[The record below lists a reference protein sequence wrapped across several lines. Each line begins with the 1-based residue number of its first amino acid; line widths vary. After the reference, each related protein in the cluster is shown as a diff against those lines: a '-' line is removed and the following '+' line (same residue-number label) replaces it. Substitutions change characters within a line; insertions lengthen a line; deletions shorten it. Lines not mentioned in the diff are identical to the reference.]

1 MLLPRLV
8 RPLTVVLSLFSALPA
23 AADHVDPYKVMEEA
37 IQAYQKSERYAD
49 ARAVLSKALREAA
62 HGGSLD
68 PAYAMLYAMYA
79 DTARFDGNPSFALQL
94 TDEGL
99 ALALSEP
106 EPDADVKNMLLVS
119 RAYALADLGHYAEA
133 IETVRITAL
142 WMGERFCEKNRKG
155 LEDEAA
161 AWAQKLASD
170 DPRVANAPVAEL
182 AIKLLDQ
189 AEGAL
194 NAYDTANAI
203 TLASRAILPD
213 GTAVG
218 STDVVYINAR
228 AHTLVGA
235 AYGIEGRPAAAI
247 VALRR
252 AADLLCVEPWD
263 GKATAALLPLVHD
276 YPATRDVAWDSFS
289 YLASNAVTVGDHAL
303 ALAALDTVD
312 DLADNP
318 ARRFALMVQR
328 AGITFI
334 RKDYQAAERIF
345 LDSSR
350 DAEAAGD
357 GLNASL
363 AHFYLAIARLYLAEG
378 DAVGPAKQ
386 ALAKAAEDA
395 AEIAS
400 GDLQMRQYVL
410 TTATRMLFM
419 QSFDHA
425 DALPVAELA
434 FAAFKA
440 RQSALGGYDAG
451 QEAARRDQ
459 RSFLDI
465 YIGANFSAA
474 KAK

>member
-1 MLLPRLV
+1 MRLFRTLAAVLPLLA
-8 RPLTVVLSLFSALPA
+8 ALPA
-23 AADHVDPYKVMEEA
+23 AADHIDPFEVMQEA
-37 IQAYQKSERYAD
+37 VNAYAKSERYAD
-49 ARAVLSKALREAA
+49 ARAVLSKALREAT

-68 PAYAMLYAMYA
+68 PAFAMLYAMYA

-99 ALALSEP
+99 ALALSVP

-119 RAYALADLGHYAEA
+119 RAYALADLGRYAEA
-133 IETVRITAL
+133 VESVRITAL
-142 WMGERFCEKNRKG
+142 WMGERFGADNRKS

-170 DPRVANAPVAEL
+170 DPVAANAPVGDL

-189 AEGAL
+189 AQEAL
-194 NAYDTANAI
+194 TAYDTAKAI

-252 AADLLCVEPWD
+252 AVDLLCAEPWD
-263 GKATAALLPLVHD
+263 GKAPAALLPLVHD

-289 YLASNAVTVGDHAL
+289 YLASNAVAVGDHTL
-303 ALAALDTVD
+303 ALAALATVE
-312 DLADNP
+312 DLADKP

-345 LDSSR
+345 LDSGR

-357 GLNASL
+357 RLNAAL
-363 AHFYLAIARLYLAEG
+363 AGFYLAIARLYLSEG
-378 DAVGPAKQ
+378 AGVAPAK
-386 ALAKAAEDA
+386 ADLVKAAQSA
-395 AEIAS
+395 ADVAD

-419 QSFDHA
+419 QAFDHA
-425 DALPVAELA
+425 DALPLAEPA
-434 FAAFKA
+434 FLAFKA
-440 RQSALGGYDAG
+440 RQSAMGGYDAG

-465 YIGANFSAA
+465 YIGANFAAA
-474 KAK
+474 KTK

>member
-1 MLLPRLV
+1 MRLLRTLTAV
-8 RPLTVVLSLFSALPA
+8 LPLLAVLPA
-23 AADHVDPYKVMEEA
+23 AADHIDPFEVMQEA
-37 IQAYQKSERYAD
+37 VKAYEKSERYSD

-68 PAYAMLYAMYA
+68 PAFAMLYAMYA

-99 ALALSEP
+99 ALALSVP

-142 WMGERFCEKNRKG
+142 WMGERFGEANRKG

-170 DPRVANAPVAEL
+170 DPRVWNAPVAEL

-189 AEGAL
+189 AQDAL
-194 NAYDTANAI
+194 NAYDTARAI

-218 STDVVYINAR
+218 STDVLYINAR

-235 AYGIEGRPAAAI
+235 AYGVEGRPAAAI

-252 AADLLCVEPWD
+252 AADLLCAEPWD
-263 GKATAALLPLVHD
+263 GKAPAALLPLVHD

-334 RKDYQAAERIF
+334 RKDYREAERIF
-345 LDSSR
+345 LESGR

-357 GLNASL
+357 RINASL

-378 DAVGPAKQ
+378 DAVAPAR
-386 ALAKAAEDA
+386 AVLAKAAEEA
-395 AEIAS
+395 ADVAS

-419 QSFDHA
+419 QSFSHA
-425 DALPVAELA
+425 DALPVAEPA

-465 YIGANFSAA
+465 YIGANFAAA
-474 KAK
+474 KGN

>member
-1 MLLPRLV
+1 MRLL
-8 RPLTVVLSLFSALPA
+8 RPVAVAIALCLALPA
-23 AADHVDPYKVMEEA
+23 AADHIDPYEVMQEA
-37 IQAYQKSERYAD
+37 VKAYEKSERYAD

-68 PAYAMLYAMYA
+68 PMYAVLYAMYA

-99 ALALSEP
+99 ALALSVP

-133 IETVRITAL
+133 IDTVRITAL
-142 WMGERFCEKNRKG
+142 WMGERFGEANRKG

-161 AWAQKLASD
+161 AWADKLAGD
-170 DPRVANAPVAEL
+170 DPAAANAPVAEL

-189 AEGAL
+189 AQEAL
-194 NAYDTANAI
+194 GAYDTARAI

-218 STDVVYINAR
+218 STDVLYINAR
-228 AHTLVGA
+228 AQTLVGA
-235 AYGIEGRPAAAI
+235 AYGLEGRPAAA
-247 VALRR
+247 VTALRR
-252 AADLLCVEPWD
+252 AADLLCGGPWD
-263 GKATAALLPLVHD
+263 GKARATLLPAVRE
-276 YPATRDVAWDSFS
+276 YPATRDVAWDSFGF
-289 YLASNAVTVGDHAL
+289 LAGNAVAVGEHDL
-303 ALAALDTVD
+303 ALAALDSVA
-312 DLADNP
+312 DLADSP
-318 ARRFALMVQR
+318 ARRFTLMVQR
-328 AGITFI
+328 AGVTFI
-334 RKDYQAAERIF
+334 REDYREAERIF
-345 LDSSR
+345 LESGR

-357 GLNASL
+357 RLNAAL
-363 AHFYLAIARLYLAEG
+363 ARFYLAIARLYLAEG
-378 DAVGPAKQ
+378 DAAGPARET
-386 ALAKAAEDA
+386 LVTAASEA
-395 AEIAS
+395 ADIA
-400 GDLQMRQYVL
+400 GDDLQMRQYVL

-425 DALPVAELA
+425 DALPLAERA

-440 RQSALGGYDAG
+440 RQAALGGYDAG

-465 YIGANFSAA
+465 YIGTNYAAA

>member
-1 MLLPRLV
+1 
-8 RPLTVVLSLFSALPA
+8 
-23 AADHVDPYKVMEEA
+23 
-37 IQAYQKSERYAD
+37 
-49 ARAVLSKALREAA
+49 
-62 HGGSLD
+62 
-68 PAYAMLYAMYA
+68 
-79 DTARFDGNPSFALQL
+79 
-94 TDEGL
+94 
-99 ALALSEP
+99 
-106 EPDADVKNMLLVS
+106 
-119 RAYALADLGHYAEA
+119 
-133 IETVRITAL
+133 
-142 WMGERFCEKNRKG
+142 
-155 LEDEAA
+155 
-161 AWAQKLASD
+161 
-170 DPRVANAPVAEL
+170 
-182 AIKLLDQ
+182 
-189 AEGAL
+189 
-194 NAYDTANAI
+194 
-203 TLASRAILPD
+203 
-213 GTAVG
+213 
-218 STDVVYINAR
+218 
-228 AHTLVGA
+228 
-235 AYGIEGRPAAAI
+235 
-247 VALRR
+247 
-252 AADLLCVEPWD
+252 
-263 GKATAALLPLVHD
+263 
-276 YPATRDVAWDSFS
+276 
-289 YLASNAVTVGDHAL
+289 
-303 ALAALDTVD
+303 
-312 DLADNP
+312 
-318 ARRFALMVQR
+318 MVQR

>member
-1 MLLPRLV
+1 MRLL
-8 RPLTVVLSLFSALPA
+8 RPFAAVLLFFAAFPA
-23 AADHVDPYKVMEEA
+23 AAGHVDPYEA
-37 IQAYQKSERYAD
+37 MQDAMQAYNNNERYAD

-68 PAYAMLYAMYA
+68 PVYAVLYAMYA

-99 ALALSEP
+99 ALALSAP

-119 RAYALADLGHYAEA
+119 RAYALADLGRYAEA

-142 WMGERFCEKNRKG
+142 WMGERFGPDNRRA

-161 AWAQKLASD
+161 AWDERLAGE
-170 DPRVANAPVAEL
+170 DPKVANAPVAEL

-189 AEGAL
+189 AQEAL
-194 NAYDTANAI
+194 NAYDTARAI

-218 STDVVYINAR
+218 STDVLYINAR
-228 AHTLVGA
+228 AQTLVGA
-235 AYGIEGRPAAAI
+235 AYGVEGRPAAA
-247 VALRR
+247 VAALRR
-252 AADLLCVEPWD
+252 VADLLCAGPWD
-263 GKATAALLPLVHD
+263 GRGPATLLPAVRD

-289 YLASNAVTVGDHAL
+289 YLASNAVAVGELDL

-312 DLADNP
+312 DLADTP

-328 AGITFI
+328 AGVTFS
-334 RKDYQAAERIF
+334 RKDYREAERIF
-345 LDSSR
+345 VATGR

-357 GLNASL
+357 RLNASL
-363 AHFYLAIARLYLAEG
+363 AAFYLAIARFYLAAGEG
-378 DAVGPAKQ
+378 VAPAK
-386 ALAKAAEDA
+386 AELVEAATRA
-395 AEIAS
+395 ADVAG

-419 QSFDHA
+419 QAFDHA
-425 DALPVAELA
+425 DALPLAEPA
-434 FAAFKA
+434 FQAFKA
-440 RQSALGGYDAG
+440 RQAALGGYDAG

-465 YIGANFSAA
+465 YIGANYAAA
-474 KAK
+474 KSK

>member
-1 MLLPRLV
+1 MRLL
-8 RPLTVVLSLFSALPA
+8 RPLSAALFLLAAFPA
-23 AADHVDPYKVMEEA
+23 AADHVDPFKVMDEA
-37 IQAYQKSERYAD
+37 MQAYQKNERYAD
-49 ARAVLSKALREAA
+49 VRAVLSKALREAA

-68 PAYAMLYAMYA
+68 PDYAVLYAMYA
-79 DTARFDGNPSFALQL
+79 DTARFEENPSFALQL
-94 TDEGL
+94 ADEGL
-99 ALALSEP
+99 ALALSAP
-106 EPDADVKNMLLVS
+106 APDDDVKNMLLVS

-142 WMGERFCEKNRKG
+142 WMGERFGAESRKG

-161 AWAQKLASD
+161 AWAERLASN
-170 DPRVANAPVAEL
+170 DPAVANAPVAEL

-189 AEGAL
+189 AQEAL
-194 NAYDTANAI
+194 SAYDTARAI

-218 STDVVYINAR
+218 STDVLYVNAR
-228 AHTLVGA
+228 AQTLIGA
-235 AYGIEGRPAAAI
+235 AYGLEGRPAAA
-247 VALRR
+247 VAALRR
-252 AADLLCVEPWD
+252 AADLLCSEPWD
-263 GKATAALLPLVHD
+263 GKARATLSPTVRE

-289 YLASNAVTVGDHAL
+289 YLASNAVAVGEHDL
-303 ALAALDTVD
+303 ALAALDTVA
-312 DLADNP
+312 DLADRP

-328 AGITFI
+328 AGITFV
-334 RKDYQAAERIF
+334 RKDYREAERIF
-345 LDSSR
+345 LDSGR

-357 GLNASL
+357 GLNAAL
-363 AHFYLAIARLYLAEG
+363 ARFYLAIARLYLAEG
-378 DAVGPAKQ
+378 DAVAPARE
-386 ALAKAAEDA
+386 ALVTAASAA
-395 AEIAS
+395 AEIAG

-425 DALPVAELA
+425 DALPLAEPA

-440 RQSALGGYDAG
+440 RQAALGGYDAG

-465 YIGANFSAA
+465 YIGANYAAA

>member
-1 MLLPRLV
+1 MRLL
-8 RPLTVVLSLFSALPA
+8 RPLSAALFLLAAFPA

-37 IQAYQKSERYAD
+37 MQAYQKNERYAD
-49 ARAVLSKALREAA
+49 VRAVLSKALREAA

-68 PAYAMLYAMYA
+68 PVYAVLYAMYA
-79 DTARFDGNPSFALQL
+79 DTARFEENPSFALQL
-94 TDEGL
+94 ADEGL
-99 ALALSEP
+99 ALALSAP

-142 WMGERFCEKNRKG
+142 WMGERFGAESRKG

-161 AWAQKLASD
+161 AWAERLASN
-170 DPRVANAPVAEL
+170 DPAVANAPVAEL

-189 AEGAL
+189 AQEAL
-194 NAYDTANAI
+194 AAYDTARAI

-218 STDVVYINAR
+218 STDVLYVNAR
-228 AHTLVGA
+228 AHTLVGV

-252 AADLLCVEPWD
+252 AADLLCVGPWD
-263 GKATAALLPLVHD
+263 GEAPAALLPLVHD

-303 ALAALDTVD
+303 ALAALATVA

-318 ARRFALMVQR
+318 ARRFALMVQH
-328 AGITFI
+328 AGITFV
-334 RKDYQAAERIF
+334 RKDYREAERIF
-345 LDSSR
+345 LDSGR

-357 GLNASL
+357 GLNAAL
-363 AHFYLAIARLYLAEG
+363 ARFYLAIARLYLAEG
-378 DAVGPAKQ
+378 DAVAPARE
-386 ALAKAAEDA
+386 ALVTAASA
-395 AEIAS
+395 AADIAD

-419 QSFDHA
+419 RSFDHA
-425 DALPVAELA
+425 EALPLAGRA

-440 RQSALGGYDAG
+440 RQAALGGYDAG

-465 YIGANFSAA
+465 YIGTNYAAA